1 MKTTDTLRTDAC
13 PYCGSIENDTEG
25 NLTWYV
31 CGTYHA
37 KGYDPARSSLCCDIE
52 ERTTI
57 ARQLKRELTISLKN
71 QFKNESDLL
80 QSQDINSFLDT
91 EFRIACKRAEKSEAE
106 VDRLRENAQR
116 IGVNR
121 YQEIST
127 LQSQLKRAVEI
138 AEKIW
143 ADSSNGS
150 EHTELAALKGEIN

>member
-91 EFRIACKRAEKSEAE
+91 HACFP
-106 VDRLRENAQR
+106 
-116 IGVNR
+116 
-121 YQEIST
+121 
-127 LQSQLKRAVEI
+127 
-138 AEKIW
+138 
-143 ADSSNGS
+143 
-150 EHTELAALKGEIN
+150 KG